1 MSHVTRYL
9 TFWVMVTA
17 SMFAVVVASFAIY
30 VDMEM
35 NADHAQSQRYDSLL
49 LANELWHSSESLTK
63 MARSYIVTGDPRY
76 KQLFHEVLDIR
87 DGKKPW
93 TRSSLYSWDLAVYG
107 DKLPQDQDGAAVP
120 LLELVRKAAF
130 GESETRLL
138 EIAKKKSDEL
148 AKTEMEAMRLF
159 DSAGP
164 NAPEI
169 RQKAKDM
176 LLNPSYNQAKLA
188 ILQPISQFNSSMD
201 ARTAA
206 AVKHSL
212 DMAFLFR
219 LIFIA
224 VGLIWLYMLWRSY
237 QSLRTL
243 LGASPAVVHDQISRL
258 GRGDFTH
265 PPQQM
270 NTHDDTVIAWICQT
284 RRKLNEMSQAQ
295 ANIEQQIRQRSE
307 ELERS
312 EAHLKSIID
321 LSPVPK
327 MLFDSR
333 GQITGINAAFT
344 RCFGYTLDDL
354 PTLDAW
360 QSKAYPDAAYRKW
373 VMDTCQKHHS
383 ESLRNDDPFQP
394 IEFRIVSKD
403 GSIRIAIAE
412 AVSIVHDTD
421 GNITLAVFHDITDL
435 RNAEVQLREA
445 KERLEAAASAGIV
458 GIWDWDVVNNRLV
471 WDKVMYQLYGTREED
486 FGGAA
491 YETWSSALHP
501 EDREFAE
508 DEIQAALKGEREYA
522 PEFRVIWPD
531 GSVHYLKAM
540 SHTTFDP
547 DGKPLRIVGVN
558 YDLTEQ
564 KQIQQEL
571 DKMAFYDRLTN
582 LPNRR
587 LFEDR
592 LYQTIALAQRE
603 QRKVSLLFI
612 DLDKFKQ
619 VNDEKGH
626 EAGDWLL
633 QQVAKRIVQCLR
645 VSDTAARLGGDEF
658 VVLLPDT
665 KVIEDA
671 ISIAEKIRLRL
682 EKPFEY
688 KEDQLL
694 EISSSIGVSV
704 YPDHADNPQ
713 DLLRFGDEAM
723 YRAKKAGRNAV
734 HVFEAANTATA
745 RISAAN

>member
-1 MSHVTRYL
+1 MSQVTRYL
-9 TFWVMVTA
+9 TFWAMATA
-17 SMFAVVVASFAIY
+17 LMFAVVVASLAVY

-35 NADHAQSQRYDSLL
+35 HADHAQRQRYDSLL

-63 MARSYIVTGDPRY
+63 MARSYLVTGDPRF
-76 KQLFHEVLDIR
+76 KKLFHEILDIR
-87 DGKKPW
+87 DGRKPW
-93 TRSSLYSWDLAVYG
+93 TRNSLYAWDLAVYG
-107 DKLPQDQDGAAVP
+107 DKLQQDQNVQAVP
-120 LLELVRKAAF
+120 LLELVQKAAF
-130 GESETRLL
+130 DENETRLL
-138 EIAKKKSDEL
+138 EIAKKNSDEL
-148 AKTEMEAMRLF
+148 ARTELEAMRLF

-164 NAPEI
+164 SAPEI
-169 RQKAKDM
+169 RQKALDM
-176 LLNPSYNQAKLA
+176 LLSPAYNQAKLA

-219 LIFIA
+219 LIFVV

-237 QSLRTL
+237 QSLRSL
-243 LGASPAVVHDQISRL
+243 LGASPAVVHEQISRL

-265 PPQQM
+265 PPQQV
-270 NTHDDTVIAWICQT
+270 NADDNTVIAWICQT

-295 ANIEQQIRQRSE
+295 ARVEQQIRKRSE

-333 GQITGINAAFT
+333 GKITGMNAAFT
-344 RCFGYTLDDL
+344 RCFGYTPEDL

-360 QSKAYPDAAYRKW
+360 QSRAYPDPAYRKW
-373 VMDTCQKHHS
+373 VMETCQKHHAAS
-383 ESLRNDDPFQP
+383 MRNDDPFQP

-403 GSIRIAIAE
+403 GSIRTAITE
-412 AVSIVHDTD
+412 AVSIAHKTD

-435 RNAEVQLREA
+435 RNTELQLREA

-486 FGGAA
+486 FGGA
-491 YETWSSALHP
+491 YEAWSSALHP

-508 DEIQAALKGEREYA
+508 REIQAALKGEREYT

-564 KQIQQEL
+564 KHIQQEL

-592 LYQTIALAQRE
+592 LHQAIALAQRE

-658 VVLLPDT
+658 VALLPDI
-665 KVIEDA
+665 KVLQDA
-671 ISIAEKIRLRL
+671 TSIAEKIRLCL
-682 EKPFEY
+682 EKPFEW
-688 KEDQLL
+688 KEGQLL

-713 DLLRFGDEAM
+713 ELLRFGDEAM
-723 YRAKKAGRNAV
+723 YHAKKGGRNAV
-734 HVFEAANTATA
+734 HVFKAANGGC
-745 RISAAN
+745 SEFCVNG